1 VTRSAVALAALL
13 TLLLTAA
20 PALAGDP
27 IMPLAAVRAGMQCTG
42 LTVVKGTAVTSFDV
56 AIEDVVAI
64 DPSGV
69 SPRLLIRAS
78 GPAVDA
84 TGLGPGFSGSPI
96 YCPGDDGV
104 QRVAGA
110 VSESLGEY
118 GGKVA
123 LATPIESI
131 LGQPVDPPAGTR
143 SAPALIRS
151 ARPIATPLSIGG
163 LSAPVASIV
172 RRAAT
177 KAGRVIY
184 TVPAAPRAGFP
195 AVPLVPGSAMAVGLA
210 SGAINAGAIGTVAY
224 VDGDRVWGF
233 GHELDAAGRR
243 QLFLQDAYVYTVINN
258 PVGTED
264 AQTYKL
270 AAPGHDVGTLTSD
283 GIDAVAGRLGVL
295 PTRFPMHIVARDQD
309 TGRLQ
314 STDLQVADESGVD
327 LPTGASALSDVGP
340 LAIAQAAFQILSGAP
355 TRQSASMCARFEL
368 QERKRPLR
376 FCNTYVGS
384 GGDGDTIAAAPLVA
398 DFGKAAALVDA
409 YDVAPLHLTRV
420 QVDMK
425 LRRGLRQAVLVGVR
439 GPSRVRRGHDVRLR
453 VTMRRVLGKQ
463 FQRTLEVH
471 VPSYQPT
478 GDFDLTLKGPEAD
491 RPSTSNDTTDVLG
504 SLLSLFGSLLG
515 DQEAP
520 TSVDELADQIAAIH
534 RYDGVSASFIVP
546 GADPFDEDA
555 PPERPAY
562 RDPELRISGTASLP
576 VSVVSDRKRRRR

>member
-1 VTRSAVALAALL
+1 VTRSIVALVALL
-13 TLLLTAA
+13 TVLLTAA

-27 IMPLAAVRAGMQCTG
+27 IMPLSAVRAGMQCTG
-42 LTVVKGTAVTSFDV
+42 LSVVKGTAVTSFDV
-56 AIEDVVAI
+56 AIEDVVAMG
-64 DPSGV
+64 PSGL

-131 LGQPVDPPAGTR
+131 LGQPVDPPAGMR

-184 TVPAAPRAGFP
+184 GVPAAPRAGFP
-195 AVPLVPGSAMAVGLA
+195 TVPLVPGSAMAVGLA
-210 SGAINAGAIGTVAY
+210 SGAISAGAVGTVAY
-224 VDGDRVWGF
+224 VDGDQVWAF

-270 AAPGHDVGTLTSD
+270 AAPGHDLGTLTSD
-283 GIDAVAGRLGVL
+283 GIDAVAGRLGAL
-295 PTRFPMHIVARDQD
+295 PARFPLRIVARDQD

-314 STDLQVADESGVD
+314 VTALQLADETSVD

-340 LAIAQAAFQILSGAP
+340 IAIAQAAFGILGGAP
-355 TRQSASMCARFEL
+355 TRQSASMCVRFEL
-368 QERKRPLR
+368 QERARPLR

-384 GGDGDTIAAAPLVA
+384 GGDSDTVAAAPLVA
-398 DFGKAAALVDA
+398 DFGKAAGLVDA
-409 YDVAPLHLTRV
+409 YDVSRLHLTKV
-420 QVDMK
+420 DVDMK

-439 GPSRVRRGHDVRLR
+439 GPARVRRGHDVRLR
-453 VTMRRVLGKQ
+453 VTMRRVRGAQ
-463 FQRTLEVH
+463 FQRTLKVH
-471 VPSYQPT
+471 VPSYQAT
-478 GDFDLTLKGPEAD
+478 GHFDLTLQGPEAD
-491 RPSTSNDTTDVLG
+491 RPGTSNDTTDVLG
-504 SLLSLFGSLLG
+504 SLLTLFGGLG
-515 DQEAP
+515 GDEVLP
-520 TSVDELADQIAAIH
+520 TGLDDLADQVAAIH
-534 RYDGVSASFIVP
+534 RYDGVSASFLAP
-546 GADPFDEDA
+546 GADPTDADA
-555 PPERPAY
+555 PPQRPVY
-562 RDPELRISGTASLP
+562 RDPELRVSGIASLP
-576 VSVVSDRKRRRR
+576 IAVVSDRKRR